1 MLMWIM
7 GGRKEDNVAIEED
20 PLRGEFGEQ
29 EAIYDSLALGDRGG
43 DGWGHIHWETTKQMF
58 DEQTNPE

>member
-1 MLMWIM
+1 MMMLMWIM

-43 DGWGHIHWETTKQMF
+43 DG
-58 DEQTNPE
+58 